1 MNCPKCN
8 SSNKP
13 SASYCLQCGFRLAKS
28 GSTAVP
34 EAPSGG
40 RSDGRKKTMVMTPAS
55 NPLTDAPVRK
65 KTEVLTPEK
74 RTPATPAVPAAPSG
88 RKPAAKTTFFGP
100 GQNPLAG
107 GGPAPK
113 AIDRRKLRGFAAT
126 FDFDP
131 LGHSFLLT
139 EGRNVLGRDPVE
151 CSIVL
156 DKDPTVSRRHAV
168 IMARPGQVYVKDQDS
183 EYGTRVNGQEIGME
197 GKALNDGDTL
207 TLCGYSLTIKLL

>member
-13 SASYCLQCGFRLAKS
+13 SASYCLQCGFRLSSNS

-34 EAPSGG
+34 EPPSGG

-55 NPLTDAPVRK
+55 NPLADAPARK

-74 RTPATPAVPAAPSG
+74 RVPAAAAAPSG

-100 GQNPLAG
+100 GQNPLAA
-107 GGPAPK
+107 GPAPK

-197 GKALNDGDTL
+197 GKPLNDGDTL
-207 TLCGYSLTIKLL
+207 TLCGYSLKIKLL